1 MKELLIKQ
9 INFEHW
15 ANSTLLAAMRE
26 ANPLDDRALL
36 LFSHLL
42 SSGSMWLS
50 RLLATPFT
58 TTIFQERTLAE
69 CEVLMNQNTNG
80 WLAYLQQADDK
91 ELNRIVDFIFPIDGS
106 NKRMA
111 VADAVMHVVHHSSYH
126 RGQLIARIKGSVEK
140 LPLVTY
146 IVYASENV
154 S

>member
-15 ANSTLLAAMRE
+15 ANSTLLVTMKE

-42 SSGSMWLS
+42 SSSCMWLS
-50 RLLATPFT
+50 RLKATPFT

-69 CEVLMNQNTNG
+69 CEELMHQNTNG

-91 ELNRIVDFIFPIDGS
+91 ELSRIVDYIFPIDGS

-111 VADAVMHVVHHSSYH
+111 VSDAVMHVVHHSSYH
-126 RGQLIARIKGSVEK
+126 RGQIITRLKGSVEK

-154 S
+154 D